1 MAEETS
7 WTQERLEKLQKLWD
21 SGLSISQIGEQLGV
35 TRNAVAG
42 KAHRLKLPKR
52 QSPISKTERQ
62 KNKEV
67 KQRELPLRLVLRDIK
82 WSRSKCVWPSG
93 DPKTVE
99 FNFCGASIVPGK
111 PEESILL
118 HRMISLDPGV
128 MMPESGRALAHS
140 EGIRLIES
148 WIKNYDK

>member
-1 MAEETS
+1 MTEETS
-7 WTQERLEKLQKLWD
+7 WTEERLEKLQKLWD
-21 SGLSISQIGEQLGV
+21 LGLSISQIGEQLGV

-62 KNKEV
+62 KNKTV
-67 KQRELPLRLVLRDIK
+67 KQRDLPLRLVLRDIK

-99 FNFCGASIVPGK
+99 FNFCGAPIVPGK
-111 PEESILL
+111 PYCSKHCE
-118 HRMISLDPGV
+118 
-128 MMPESGRALAHS
+128 LAYTTS
-140 EGIRLIES
+140 RDGS
-148 WIKNYDK
+148 